1 MKRKDIYM
9 VCYQEPVPGG
19 AKPPS
24 SSVPPAASAVVG
36 PASTSPDDP
45 TRQVFDGFPYL
56 VARLRS
62 AVFLV
67 QPVPAALS
75 REELIVLARKQ
86 AEESG
91 LSTCLAFGL
100 RDGVYC
106 EPGGS
111 VEARDGIPRGGRQ
124 LFGQLVP
131 GPELP
136 SDEDVEAREKRLE
149 AYLVERKLR
158 VRGG

>member
-9 VCYQEPVPGG
+9 VVYQEPVPGG
-19 AKPPS
+19 AKKPGPS
-24 SSVPPAASAVVG
+24 VRPAAPAVGG
-36 PASTSPDDP
+36 PASTSAADP

-56 VARLRS
+56 VARLRAS
-62 AVFLV
+62 VFLV
-67 QPVPAALS
+67 QPVPAALP

-91 LSTCLAFGL
+91 LSICLAFGL

-106 EPGGS
+106 EPDGS
-111 VEARDGIPRGGRQ
+111 VEARDCIPRGGRQ
-124 LFGQLVP
+124 LFGELVP

-136 SDEDVEAREKRLE
+136 SDEEVEAREERLA
-149 AYLVERKLR
+149 AYLSERKRR